1 VTRQKKSEKK
11 RLRNHPEIKEAFKTW
26 ETKNNSQS
34 TARSYW
40 NRIQDFPYF
49 SLLENSQKE
58 IIGMLNKKLKTNA
71 QKTALSRYIIFLY
84 EEWEKDR
91 VDDEGYTDL
100 QIKQNAI
107 RSNLKIPEKE
117 KNKSVEVKPKEHWL
131 YKDELVKL
139 LKIAEPRRAR
149 MYYLLYA
156 GGFRIGELKRL
167 TPTHLRRNYGE
178 NGAAKVV
185 EGRSKSE
192 FDRMVTFQTEA
203 PLDVFDEAPVGTWEE
218 DENGES
224 WDNVFFPDLYAENEY
239 YYLGP
244 KKYAGQVGISQR
256 SSHSFR
262 HVRTTDLV
270 KATEMSDGDIRRRHG
285 WNPGSSVI
293 GNYVEFAPDRP
304 PQTLEQY
311 CEEKGVDILRVI
323 ED

>member
-1 VTRQKKSEKK
+1 VSDDEELAKRTGQKRMAEAMDAVDEALEAYMYHSRHGGVGQARE
-11 RLRNHPEIKEAFKTW
+11 RLHVAVMTLFARMEPHL
-26 ETKNNSQS
+26 ETH
-34 TARSYW
+34 
-40 NRIQDFPYF
+40 
-49 SLLENSQKE
+49 
-58 IIGMLNKKLKTNA
+58 
-71 QKTALSRYIIFLY
+71 
-84 EEWEKDR
+84 
-91 VDDEGYTDL
+91 DEGYTDL

-178 NGAAKVV
+178 NGAANVV